1 MLTSQDK
8 SDSDSDRAKIDMT
21 TFFNEAFEKLSD
33 EDKASVAKD
42 VEDAVKKL
50 LNLLLVCS

>member
-1 MLTSQDK
+1 
-8 SDSDSDRAKIDMT
+8 MT

-50 LNLLLVCS
+50 LNLLFGVFLMLNFL

>member
-1 MLTSQDK
+1 
-8 SDSDSDRAKIDMT
+8 MT

-50 LNLLLVCS
+50 LNLLVGVFLMLNFL